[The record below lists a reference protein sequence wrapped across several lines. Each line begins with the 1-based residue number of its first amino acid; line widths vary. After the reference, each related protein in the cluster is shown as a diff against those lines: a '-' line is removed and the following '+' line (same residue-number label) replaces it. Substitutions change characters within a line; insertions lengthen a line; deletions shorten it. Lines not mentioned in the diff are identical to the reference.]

1 MSWGNVGT
9 FLLALVTGLGSI
21 TGIYVAFKDDTK
33 LEADLSYRYE
43 SAPRQFSE
51 RLGSTA
57 EKLKYANLYD
67 SIKRIG
73 DGALSHE
80 QIDKM
85 VNLSQAPYLALLDAP
100 FEKGPD
106 NYPISL
112 LITLRNS
119 GRKVIK
125 DVHIKLPAKGLVQIR
140 DDSRSDTV
148 MPDPVSS
155 VVIPS
160 IVQNGVYTLWIHFQ
174 GDLKT
179 LKEQDVYIGYSDGVA
194 QVRVYEDFIG
204 FEASMARYG
213 ILVLGALVMLAY
225 CFLVAVY
232 LLITTDRNNDANTVQ
247 R

>member
-1 MSWGNVGT
+1 MSWGNVGK

-57 EKLKYANLYD
+57 EKLKYADLYD

-106 NYPISL
+106 NSP
-112 LITLRNS
+112 
-119 GRKVIK
+119 
-125 DVHIKLPAKGLVQIR
+125 
-140 DDSRSDTV
+140 
-148 MPDPVSS
+148 
-155 VVIPS
+155 
-160 IVQNGVYTLWIHFQ
+160 
-174 GDLKT
+174 
-179 LKEQDVYIGYSDGVA
+179 
-194 QVRVYEDFIG
+194 
-204 FEASMARYG
+204 
-213 ILVLGALVMLAY
+213 
-225 CFLVAVY
+225 
-232 LLITTDRNNDANTVQ
+232 
-247 R
+247 